1 MVQLEK
7 LLGKE
12 DRFFELFETSA
23 EQACQ
28 SVRALREFLKS
39 ADPSA
44 PLQDLIVA
52 RRKDKAVMVQ
62 INELLCTGFVSAMEV
77 EDIDALA
84 NSLYKIPKACEKIAE
99 RIQLARQHLAGV
111 DLSAQ
116 VVMMDKATAILA
128 SMIRLLR
135 AGPARERV
143 AGLNEQ
149 LQAVEGDADRTI
161 NELLRGLYN
170 ATEQPGRV
178 LFLKDLYE
186 LMEKVTDRCRDAGNV
201 IVRIVLKGA

>member
-23 EQACQ
+23 EQACH
-28 SVRALREFLKS
+28 SVRALHEFLRNP
-39 ADPSA
+39 DPSA
-44 PLQDLIVA
+44 SLTELIAA
-52 RRKDKAVMVQ
+52 RRKDKAVTAQ

-84 NSLYKIPKACEKIAE
+84 TSIYKIPKACEKIAE
-99 RIQLARQHLAGV
+99 RIQLAPQNLAGV
-111 DLSAQ
+111 DLTAQ
-116 VVMMDKATAILA
+116 VVMMDRATTILC
-128 SMIRLLR
+128 SMIKLLR
-135 AGPARERV
+135 TGQARERV
-143 AGLNEQ
+143 TGLNEE

-170 ATEQPGRV
+170 ATDRPGRV
-178 LFLKDLYE
+178 LYLKDLYE
-186 LMEKVTDRCRDAGNV
+186 MMEKVTDRCRDAGNV